1 MPHTEHGFVEGQKIE
16 ELGDEINVLFAD
28 GSTACI
34 RWDNVISQDNL

>member
-1 MPHTEHGFVEGQKIE
+1 MEGQKIE

-34 RWDNVISQDNL
+34 RCDFFYFSQIRPAY